1 VNFALLTIV
10 LMLLWA
16 AITGSFS
23 GPNLL
28 LGAVLGFAAL
38 WLGRERFGL
47 PRGFRRLWPLTVLIG
62 VFIYELLA
70 SAVRVAI
77 IVLTP
82 NLEEK
87 LRPAIVA
94 VPLRLKSDGQITLL
108 ANMITLTPGTLSI
121 DVSDDKS
128 VLYVH
133 ALMLE
138 DRATLLAEIATG
150 FEQHILAVFA

>member
-1 VNFALLTIV
+1 
-10 LMLLWA
+10 
-16 AITGSFS
+16 
-23 GPNLL
+23 
-28 LGAVLGFAAL
+28 
-38 WLGRERFGL
+38 
-47 PRGFRRLWPLTVLIG
+47 LIG